1 MSLLN
6 LSDVSYSWDGDPLLE
21 GVTLNLEPG
30 EHIGLV
36 GRNGCG
42 KSTLLKLLEGAIVP
56 DQGEVHRA
64 GNLCVRRL
72 AQEVPE
78 GNQQTVEEIIA
89 QNLHYPEE
97 ELWRKE
103 KALGRIMTHMQLEG
117 SSPFS
122 SLSSGMKRR
131 TLLAQAIVDQPDVL
145 LLDEPTNHLDIE
157 SITWLEGYLKA
168 YTGTLLFVT
177 HDRAF
182 LQALA
187 SRILEVD
194 RGRLFDWSCDY
205 LTFLQRKEITLQAE
219 DKQNASFDKK
229 LAQEEVWIRKGIQAR
244 RTRNEGRVR
253 ALNKMRAERQQRR
266 EQAGNVQMQASEA
279 DRSGQLVVEA
289 KNLSFS
295 YGEEPIVNE
304 LSTLVT
310 AGDKIGIIGPNG
322 AGKTTLI
329 KLLLGE
335 IRPQSGS
342 VRKGT
347 KLETIYFDQLRDQ
360 IKDDISIIE
369 NVADD
374 RKTVTING
382 RTKNVY
388 SYLEDFLFT
397 PDLARKP
404 ASTLSG
410 GERNRLLLAKLFQQ
424 PANLI
429 VMDEPTN
436 DLDAETLELLEEVI
450 AAFTG
455 TLLLVSHD
463 RAFLNNVVQSI
474 LVFEG
479 EGRVKEY
486 AGGYDD
492 YLAQSKAGSGLRH
505 NPEKKKTQKP
515 AARPEK
521 HKKLTYKEKL
531 LLESLPEKIA
541 KLESEQEE
549 IQRQINGPD
558 FFKRPLEETRSA
570 TNHLEILETKLLEIY
585 TQWEELDARA

>member
-1 MSLLN
+1 
-6 LSDVSYSWDGDPLLE
+6 
-21 GVTLNLEPG
+21 
-30 EHIGLV
+30 
-36 GRNGCG
+36 
-42 KSTLLKLLEGAIVP
+42 
-56 DQGEVHRA
+56 
-64 GNLCVRRL
+64 
-72 AQEVPE
+72 
-78 GNQQTVEEIIA
+78 
-89 QNLHYPEE
+89 
-97 ELWRKE
+97 
-103 KALGRIMTHMQLEG
+103 
-117 SSPFS
+117 
-122 SLSSGMKRR
+122 
-131 TLLAQAIVDQPDVL
+131 
-145 LLDEPTNHLDIE
+145 
-157 SITWLEGYLKA
+157 
-168 YTGTLLFVT
+168 
-177 HDRAF
+177 
-182 LQALA
+182 
-187 SRILEVD
+187 
-194 RGRLFDWSCDY
+194 
-205 LTFLQRKEITLQAE
+205 
-219 DKQNASFDKK
+219 
-229 LAQEEVWIRKGIQAR
+229 
-244 RTRNEGRVR
+244 
-253 ALNKMRAERQQRR
+253 
-266 EQAGNVQMQASEA
+266 
-279 DRSGQLVVEA
+279 
-289 KNLSFS
+289 
-295 YGEEPIVNE
+295 
-304 LSTLVT
+304 
-310 AGDKIGIIGPNG
+310 NG

-360 IKDDISIIE
+360 IEDDISIIE

-492 YLAQSKAGSGLRH
+492 YLTQSKAGSGLRPK
-505 NPEKKKTQKP
+505 PEKKKPHKP
-515 AARPEK
+515 APPPRK

-531 LLESLPEKIA
+531 QLDSLPGKIA

-549 IQRQINGPD
+549 LQRQINGPD
-558 FFKRPLEETRSA
+558 FFKQPLEKTRSV
-570 TNHLEILETKLLEIY
+570 TNRLEILETELLEIY
-585 TQWEELDARA
+585 AQWEELDARA